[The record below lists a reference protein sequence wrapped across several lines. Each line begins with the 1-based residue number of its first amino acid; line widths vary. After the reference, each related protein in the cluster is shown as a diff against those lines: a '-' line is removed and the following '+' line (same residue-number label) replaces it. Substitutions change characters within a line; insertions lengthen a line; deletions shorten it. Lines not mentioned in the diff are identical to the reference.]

1 MKKGL
6 LNIALSLMVL
16 SLCNACFRKDVQTLS
31 VQVPGMKTETCA
43 SLIKNAFT
51 TPEGPVE
58 GVLQVNTDVESRM
71 VYVTYDSRKTAI
83 KNIEYTIVH
92 LGFEANGHQP
102 RDGERNRLPEEC
114 R

>member
-51 TPEGPVE
+51 
-58 GVLQVNTDVESRM
+58 
-71 VYVTYDSRKTAI
+71 I
-83 KNIEYTIVH
+83 
-92 LGFEANGHQP
+92 
-102 RDGERNRLPEEC
+102 
-114 R
+114 